1 MKKAYQLSPE
11 WDKLIKKDTANKN
24 LWDQV
29 KEIEVFTRKEFLDKV
44 NKLAV
49 LGIRDILVRIW
60 IRGSVPLTNGSGS
73 NSGPDSFLCDFK
85 NAKQKFL
92 FFSFNLNGGTFS
104 LKMYFCA
111 KIEKERIRIR
121 TSD

>member
-49 LGIRDILVRIW
+49 LGIRDILVLFR
-60 IRGSVPLTNGSGS
+60 IRGSVPLTNGSGDPT
-73 NSGPDSFLCDFK
+73 PDPTPFFCDFK
-85 NAKQKFL
+85 DAKQKFISI
-92 FFSFNLNGGTFS
+92 FFLIT
-104 LKMYFCA
+104 
-111 KIEKERIRIR
+111 
-121 TSD
+121 

>member
-1 MKKAYQLSPE
+1 VKKTYQLSPE

-49 LGIRDILVRIW
+49 LGIRDVLFRIR
-60 IRGSVPLTNGSGS
+60 IRGSVPLTEGSGS
-73 NSGPDSFLCDFK
+73 NSGSDSL
-85 NAKQKFL
+85 L
-92 FFSFNLNGGTFS
+92 RLNGSKNIFFLIFS
-104 LKMYFCA
+104 L
-111 KIEKERIRIR
+111 
-121 TSD
+121 